1 MFLYCLLQRREQ
13 IRGETWTEEDY
24 SRLLCLC
31 WEKRTIIITCYCHSI
46 KTCKAH
52 LRVIFGVTE
61 RCFTSRSTTLCKLVI
76 LTELNLFKWQN
87 LLPNSFC
94 KIWTQHFLSLLYK
107 ETEWTAQLSLNAVN
121 HCHFVLHLKPEQ
133 LLPAVDSIWHV
144 FSHCRDNSPQSALVW
159 PVTIFMLWESV
170 HFVLCGE
177 MCEFAV
183 EKKGSALWSL
193 FPSHPVLCFTAEV
206 FRGWRKKLWKPLNSY
221 YLMSH

>member
-52 LRVIFGVTE
+52 LRVFFGVTE

-76 LTELNLFKWQN
+76 LTELNDRTFSRIPSAKFEHN
-87 LLPNSFC
+87 
-94 KIWTQHFLSLLYK
+94 I
-107 ETEWTAQLSLNAVN
+107 NAVN
-121 HCHFVLHLKPEQ
+121 HCHFVRVLHLKPEQ

-144 FSHCRDNSPQSALVW
+144 FSYYRDNSPQSALVW